1 MQRLG
6 KTETESKI
14 AEAMELIDQVVSTRT
29 VRFSKAL
36 KRKLHK
42 AEMLL
47 ASIA

>member
-1 MQRLG
+1 MQQLG

-14 AEAMELIDQVVSTRT
+14 AEAMELIDQVASVKT

-36 KRKLHK
+36 KKKLHK

-47 ASIA
+47 ASLV